1 MKRVLRA
8 LTGCSAEHDGLL
20 FAGLKPT
27 HLSCSFSEIGLVQ
40 ISHMLA

>member
-27 HLSCSFSEIGLVQ
+27 HLSCSISEIGLVQ
-40 ISHMLA
+40 ISLMLA